1 MQCIFESVGVFQLL
15 LHELRVSFVLVN
27 DAMFEMPGT
36 ENKTLT
42 VNRAY
47 AESRFDEDSQTGLKV
62 A

>member
-1 MQCIFESVGVFQLL
+1 
-15 LHELRVSFVLVN
+15 
-27 DAMFEMPGT
+27 MPGT